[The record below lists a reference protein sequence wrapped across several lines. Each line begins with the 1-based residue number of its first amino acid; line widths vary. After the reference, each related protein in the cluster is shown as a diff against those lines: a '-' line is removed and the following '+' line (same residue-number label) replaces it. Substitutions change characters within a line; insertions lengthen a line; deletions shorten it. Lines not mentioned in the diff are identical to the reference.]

1 MKRSIWF
8 LHQMYTYFHD
18 DLLVF
23 TNAQQD
29 RVLIAQLNQGT
40 VHCLELD
47 GTLCIMMDN
56 ALKSWLELH
65 QMPYV
70 HLPELG
76 CQMLPKYDG
85 QWL

>member
-1 MKRSIWF
+1 
-8 LHQMYTYFHD
+8 MYPSVHD

-40 VHCLELD
+40 VHGLELED
-47 GTLCIMMDN
+47 TMCIMMHN
-56 ALKSWLELH
+56 ALNEWLELY
-65 QMPYV
+65 QMQYV

-76 CQMLPKYDG
+76 CHVLPKYDG